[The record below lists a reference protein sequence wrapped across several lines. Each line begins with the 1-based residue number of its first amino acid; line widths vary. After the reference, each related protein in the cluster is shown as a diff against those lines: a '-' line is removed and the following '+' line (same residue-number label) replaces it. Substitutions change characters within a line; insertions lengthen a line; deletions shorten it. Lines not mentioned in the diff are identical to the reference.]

1 MAKLRVALIGAGLQ
15 GENHVK
21 ALREEERAEVV
32 GIVDRILSKA
42 ERLAAQVGARPYSDA
57 AEMLRKEEVDVAVIA
72 TPDPLHK
79 EPFLM
84 CAEAGVRAIICE
96 KPFATSL
103 GDAEEMMEAAEKRG
117 VMVFTHFENRFA
129 KADMATKLTVREGLI
144 GEPVY
149 AEMAL
154 DDNISVPTMLW
165 GERSR
170 EWASRSSPAHFL
182 MSHTIDLV
190 RWYFEPAEVKG
201 VFAVKNESILGYAV
215 DLYDA
220 LLILSSGAKVRL
232 KSEWVRQMDDL
243 VEFRIYICGSEGG
256 IFYNKRGGYKMSPGW
271 KANLSPSIDFDRV
284 RSIQRR
290 LSEHGVKVSA
300 SICPNWSRMGEGW
313 RAAMEI
319 GPEGVQNVSGWGY
332 LLDAVEEGTFSPRS
346 WSDFGSLPTGRDGY
360 EAVRIIEAI
369 AKSAEKGEVV
379 ELS

>member
-1 MAKLRVALIGAGLQ
+1 MAKLKVALIGAGLQ
-15 GENHVK
+15 GENHIK

-32 GIVDRILSKA
+32 GIADKILPKA
-42 ERLAAQVGARPYSDA
+42 ERLAAQVGARPYHDA
-57 AEMLRKEEVDVAVIA
+57 AEMLKREEVDVAIIA

-79 EPFLM
+79 EPFLV
-84 CAEAGVRAIICE
+84 CAEAGVRAIVCE
-96 KPFATSL
+96 KPLATSL

-117 VMVFTHFENRFA
+117 IMVFTHFENRFA
-129 KADMATKLTVREGLI
+129 KADMATKLIIREGLI

-170 EWASRSSPAHFL
+170 EWASRSSPAYFL

-190 RWYFEPAEVKG
+190 RWYFEPAEVKE

-220 LLILSSGAKVRL
+220 LLIMSSGAKVRL

-256 IFYNKRGGYKMSPGW
+256 VFYNKRGGYKTSPGW

-284 RSIQRR
+284 RSVQRR
-290 LSEHGVKVSA
+290 LGEHGVKVSA
-300 SICPNWSRMGEGW
+300 SISPNWSRMGEGW
-313 RAAMEI
+313 RASLEI
-319 GPEGVQNVSGWGY
+319 G
-332 LLDAVEEGTFSPRS
+332 
-346 WSDFGSLPTGRDGY
+346 
-360 EAVRIIEAI
+360 
-369 AKSAEKGEVV
+369 
-379 ELS
+379 